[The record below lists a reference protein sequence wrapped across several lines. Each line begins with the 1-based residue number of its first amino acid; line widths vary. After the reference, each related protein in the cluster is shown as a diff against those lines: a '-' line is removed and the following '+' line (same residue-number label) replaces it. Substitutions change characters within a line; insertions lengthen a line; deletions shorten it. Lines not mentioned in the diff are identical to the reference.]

1 MQQKEQ
7 EREHLDSRRYSM
19 NKEERD
25 REKELKYLIYLKSEL
40 LKQTKKELMEY
51 RRELQNL
58 GDNKVM
64 RKRRK

>member
-1 MQQKEQ
+1 
-7 EREHLDSRRYSM
+7 M

-64 RKRRK
+64 WKRRK